1 MNIYQSMKF
10 NRKVLLLDSTLGS
23 TSFSLSTK
31 MQILEYI
38 YWHVDFFSDFE
49 VHMYMIFRSK
59 YVLCTYN
66 TKF

>member
-38 YWHVDFFSDFE
+38 YWHVDIFSDFE
-49 VHMYMIFRSK
+49 VYDFQK
-59 YVLCTYN
+59 
-66 TKF
+66 